1 MEPAL
6 AAEQFW
12 RLTAEP
18 VAVMRQS
25 RLPAVREAATAQVKQ
40 VQTKKTKK
48 QNKKTFLVYCTRFI
62 FFGNFAYVLWILS
75 YILLTVVLMHSNLK
89 WSKNFKE

>member
-18 VAVMRQS
+18 VAVMRLS
-25 RLPAVREAATAQVKQ
+25 RLSAVRKAATAQVKQ
-40 VQTKKTKK
+40 VQTKKTNKKRK
-48 QNKKTFLVYCTRFI
+48 QNKKNLVYCTRFI
-62 FFGNFAYVLWILS
+62 FWQLCICTMDFIIHIINSSIDA
-75 YILLTVVLMHSNLK
+75 
-89 WSKNFKE
+89 